1 MPQIQNSHLLRVPTQ
16 ADCPVRIFRRD
27 DGLTVVHQYVAT
39 SPVAVTDVWVK
50 AGAASEPDE
59 WSGMAH
65 FLEHMIFKGTE
76 RLAPGCFDLAI
87 ESCGGVT
94 NAATSHDYA
103 HFFITTAATH
113 FRETLPNLAELLLRA
128 AIPEEEF
135 RRERDVVL
143 EEILQSYD
151 NPDDL
156 LFEATMEELYRRH
169 PYRRP
174 VLGTE
179 DSLMGRSPEEMRN
192 FHSSHYQPDKMTV
205 VVVGGVSEAEALD
218 RVDESF
224 RNFPTP
230 ANCPNFPIEAEPP
243 LLEVRRRELRLPRLE
258 MARLNLAWVGPGIDR
273 ICDAYGLDL
282 LSVILAAGRSSRL
295 VRELRERRQ
304 WVQGITSYFSLQRDS
319 SLFTIS
325 AWLEPTYLEVVERTI
340 VDRLHQLHVEPIP
353 EAELDRAKRQL
364 RNDYA
369 FSTETPAQLAG
380 LYGYYQTL
388 TQAQIAVMYPER
400 IQAFDAETLR
410 QLASQYLTVDRYVA
424 TVAIGDE
431 WC

>member
-1 MPQIQNSHLLRVPTQ
+1 MPQIKKSHLLRVPTQ
-16 ADCPVRIFRRD
+16 PNCPARIFQRD
-27 DGLTVVHQYVAT
+27 DGLTVVYQQVST
-39 SPVAVTDVWVK
+39 SPVVVTDVWVR

-65 FLEHMIFKGTE
+65 FLEHMVFKGTA
-76 RLAPGCFDLAI
+76 RLAPGSFDRAI

-113 FRETLPNLAELLLRA
+113 FHETLPHLAELLLRA

-135 RRERDVVL
+135 GREREVVL

-156 LFEATMEELYRRH
+156 LFEATMEELYRSH

-179 DSLMGRSPEEMRN
+179 ESLMARSPEEMRN
-192 FHSSHYQPDKMTV
+192 FHSFHYQPDKMTV

-218 RVDESF
+218 RVDECF
-224 RNFPTP
+224 QNFPTP
-230 ANCPNFPIEAEPP
+230 TNCPNARIEAEPP
-243 LLEVRRRELRLPRLE
+243 LLNVRRRELRLPRLE

-273 ICDAYGLDL
+273 LSDAYGLDL
-282 LSVILAAGRSSRL
+282 LSVVLAAGRASRL

-325 AWLEPTYLEVVERTI
+325 AWLDPAYLEVVERTI
-340 VDRLHQLHVEPIP
+340 VDRLHQLHVELVP

-388 TQAQIAVMYPER
+388 TQAEIAVKYPDC
-400 IQAFDAETLR
+400 IQVFDAETLR
-410 QLASQYLTVDRYVA
+410 QLARQYLTIDRYVA

-431 WC
+431 W